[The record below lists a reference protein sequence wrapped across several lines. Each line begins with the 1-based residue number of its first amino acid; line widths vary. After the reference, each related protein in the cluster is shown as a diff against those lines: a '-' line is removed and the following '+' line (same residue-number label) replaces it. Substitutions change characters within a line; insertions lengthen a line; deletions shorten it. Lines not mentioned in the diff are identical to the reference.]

1 MALSISAMGYVM
13 ETGQIVLVAV
23 LILVIEKHK
32 FVKYFSNGVE
42 DEYDLNDEL
51 NRLDDSTEL
60 VEGRP
65 NAARR
70 MPQSEFDPPQT
81 EHLKPFPSCAHP
93 SNVFL

>member
-1 MALSISAMGYVM
+1 M
-13 ETGQIVLVAV
+13 ETGQIVLVVV
-23 LILVIEKHK
+23 LILVIEKYN

-70 MPQSEFDPPQT
+70 KPQSEFDPPQT
-81 EHLKPFPSCAHP
+81 EHLKPVT
-93 SNVFL
+93 SNQKPGTRGK